1 MSKEINNTILV
12 HRLLKVLTEWYLAD
26 AGQYENFKGRYA
38 EIKDIIKASEIDMAD
53 LVGQLEEANFA
64 TEIAK
69 KLLQ

>member
-12 HRLLKVLTEWYLAD
+12 HRLLKVLTEWHLAD